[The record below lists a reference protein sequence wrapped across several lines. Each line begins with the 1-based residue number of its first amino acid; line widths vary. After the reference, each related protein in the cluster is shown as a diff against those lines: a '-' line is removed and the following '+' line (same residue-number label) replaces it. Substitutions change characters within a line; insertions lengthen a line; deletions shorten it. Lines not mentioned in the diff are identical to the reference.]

1 MKIRN
6 GFVSNSSS
14 SSFILKSD
22 GVTLDKKGTLE
33 WIKNQKNSNKQLLVI
48 GEEICEGNDIFYLDD
63 IKEKIIL
70 EHEERFLNNKSSWVA
85 YPNVEKWE
93 SEDYKIFYSEEAE
106 EEYDKE
112 LLSPPYVIRTYKDY
126 SSNSEE
132 DIQEFLIRYFY
143 TQDERD
149 FVDECTYDSDYYPSR
164 GSAVL
169 AYTDK
174 MEVPDDGKIPDNWD
188 DIYIGINEFG
198 GIEGGFFSYKKL
210 TEGDL
215 KRIKS
220 KKDTFK
226 EGATLYNNLIVQ
238 KRKKESIVHFKD
250 KDYHLIIVN
259 SVFDKVKALKPFLKR
274 GSYYV

>member
-33 WIKNQKNSNKQLLVI
+33 WIKNPENRGKQLLVI
-48 GEEICEGNDIFYLDD
+48 GEQMYEGDDIFYLDG
-63 IKEKIIL
+63 IKENFIL
-70 EHEERFLNNKSSWVA
+70 EHEERFLNNKSSWTA
-85 YPNVEKWE
+85 YPNVESWE
-93 SEDYKIFYSEEAE
+93 YEKYTSFYSEEEE

-112 LLSPPYVIRTYKDY
+112 LLNPPYVIRAYKDY
-126 SSNSEE
+126 NSDSEE
-132 DIQEFLIRYFY
+132 NMQEFIINYFY
-143 TQDERD
+143 TWDEKD
-149 FVDECTYDSDYYPSR
+149 FVYECSYDYDYYPSR

-174 MEVPDDGKIPDNWD
+174 MEIPKDGKIPEDWD
-188 DIYIGINEFG
+188 DPFIGINEFG
-198 GIEGGFFSYKKL
+198 GVEGGFFSYKKL

-215 KRIKS
+215 KRIRSGKE
-220 KKDTFK
+220 TFK

-238 KRKKESIVHFKD
+238 KRKKESIIHFKD
-250 KDYHLIIVN
+250 KDYHLVIVN
-259 SVFDKVKALKPFLKR
+259 SVLDKVKALKPFLKR
-274 GSYYV
+274 KEYV